1 MKDSFQSVSRPG
13 KSVGTRVCLACK
25 KDVHIDGFYKD
36 KSRADGL
43 NDNCKSC
50 VSLAHKAAYKKH
62 KAKWGQWRGRTN
74 EYDRKYNR
82 QLRERVLAHYGRS
95 CACCGESTYEFLSI
109 DHTEGGGNKHRAEHL
124 RHKGGNLQVRWL
136 IKNNFPPGFRTLCH
150 NCNNAIGWYKNCP
163 HQLGKLVMP
172 VTATRIA
179 VTPHDVD
186 LIKDQ

>member
-1 MKDSFQSVSRPG
+1 MKNSFQPVSHPG
-13 KSVGTRVCLACK
+13 KSAGTKVCLACK
-25 KDVHIDGFYKD
+25 RDVHIQDFHKD

-50 VSLAHKAAYKKH
+50 VSSAHKIAYKKH
-62 KAKWGQWRGRTN
+62 KVRWGRWTKSPD
-74 EYDRKYNR
+74 YDKKRNRK
-82 QLRERVLAHYGRS
+82 QREEVFAHYGTS
-95 CACCGESTYEFLSI
+95 CACCGESTYEFLCI
-109 DHTEGGGNKHRAEHL
+109 DHTEGGGNKQRREHL

-163 HQLGKLVMP
+163 HQRGKLVIP

-179 VTPHDVD
+179 VVPKTIE
-186 LIKDQ
+186 LGKS